1 MYTATMTKISL
12 ESANHVIGLIPAAG
26 RATRLGELPY
36 SKELLPV
43 PDRGTG
49 SVQPGTQIAIEST
62 ARFLLECGV
71 RQQHIVIA
79 PAKQDIP
86 SYLGDGSRLGASIA
100 YTVVANSPGVPHSLD
115 AAYSGIAGHDVLLV
129 FPDILFEP
137 RAEIA
142 KYLSSRAQSE
152 ADVLLALVPS
162 RRGDKVDMVSVDAEG
177 LVSKIVPKPGPG
189 KAGWTWVA
197 AAWSPE
203 FSDFLHRFLNDDG
216 TVHEHPADC
225 ELFVGD
231 VLNAA
236 IASGLVIGASRFTD
250 GWAIDIG
257 TADDFAAAWQ
267 QGCAG
272 DAQTEKV

>member
-1 MYTATMTKISL
+1 MTKISL
-12 ESANHVIGLIPAAG
+12 ESGNHVIGLIPAAG

-49 SVQPGTQIAIEST
+49 SVQAGTQIAIEST
-62 ARFLLECGV
+62 ARFLLECGAT
-71 RQQHIVIA
+71 QQRVVIA

-86 SYLGDGSRLGASIA
+86 NYLGDGSELGASIA
-100 YTVVANSPGVPHSLD
+100 YTVVADSPGVPHSLD
-115 AAYSGIAGHDVLLV
+115 AAYGSIAGNDVLLV

-142 KYLSSRAQSE
+142 KYLSLRAQTE

-162 RRGDKVDMVSVDAEG
+162 TRGDKVDMVSVDADG
-177 LVSKIVPKPGPG
+177 MVSKIVPKPGQG
-189 KAGWTWVA
+189 KTGWTWVA
-197 AAWSPE
+197 AAWSPG
-203 FSDFLHRFLNDDG
+203 FSEFLHRFLND
-216 TVHEHPADC
+216 VEAAHEHPANR
-225 ELFVGD
+225 ELYVGD
-231 VLNAA
+231 VFNAA
-236 IASGLVIGASRFTD
+236 IASGLVIGAARFAD

-267 QGCAG
+267 QGCAS
-272 DAQTEKV
+272 DART

>member
-1 MYTATMTKISL
+1 MYTATMTDISL
-12 ESANHVIGLIPAAG
+12 ESGNHVIGLIPAAG

-49 SVQPGTQIAIEST
+49 SVQAGTQIAIEST
-62 ARFLLECGV
+62 ARFLLDCGV
-71 RQQHIVIA
+71 TLQHVVTA

-86 SYLGDGSRLGASIA
+86 NYLGDGSRLGASIA
-100 YTVVANSPGVPHSLD
+100 YTVVANSPSVPHSLD
-115 AAYSGIAGHDVLLV
+115 AAYDSIAGRDVVLV

-137 RAEIA
+137 RAGIA
-142 KYLSSRAQSE
+142 KYLSSRAQAE

-162 RRGDKVDMVSVDAEG
+162 TRGDKVDIVSVGSDG
-177 LVSKIVPKPGPG
+177 VVSKIVPKPGPG

-203 FSDFLHRFLNDDG
+203 FSDFLHRFLDDVG
-216 TVHEHPADC
+216 TAPGQPADR
-225 ELFVGD
+225 ELYVGD

-236 IASGLVIGASRFTD
+236 IASGLVIQAARFAD

-267 QGCAG
+267 QGCAS
-272 DAQTEKV
+272 DAQT

>member
-62 ARFLLECGV
+62 VRFLLECGV
-71 RQQHIVIA
+71 TQQGVVIA

-86 SYLGDGSRLGASIA
+86 NYLGDGSRLGASIT
-100 YTVVANSPGVPHSLD
+100 YTVVANSPSVPHSLD
-115 AAYSGIAGHDVLLV
+115 AAYDGIAGHDVLLV

-142 KYLSSRAQSE
+142 KYLSSRAQTE

-162 RRGDKVDMVSVDAEG
+162 TRGDKVDMVSVDAEG
-177 LVSKIVPKPGPG
+177 MVSKIVPKPGPG

-197 AAWSPE
+197 AAWSSD
-203 FSDFLHRFLNDDG
+203 FSDFLHRLLDDDG

-231 VLNAA
+231 VFNAA
-236 IASGLVIGASRFTD
+236 IASGLVIGAAMFAD

-267 QGCAG
+267 QCCAG
-272 DAQTEKV
+272 DARTE